1 MSHLPSERLAALA
14 DEQPTVAE
22 AEHLS
27 ACRLCAR
34 EREAQ
39 RGLLRLAAAEI
50 GRETAP
56 LTTWDSIAAGLRDEG
71 LLAWRPRS
79 RPLADNWWMRLAASL
94 LLLVGG
100 VVAGRMSA
108 GGEVLEWSLG
118 RADVD
123 IARVPDIGTLA
134 EPQDDVVRE
143 ASQPADFRSTE
154 EALQALHLA
163 EQQYQRAAT
172 FLARHDS
179 EAGIDESADAIRAR
193 LAALDAVAA
202 ATRAALYEAPHDPV
216 INRYYLTTL
225 GARQATLQQLGT
237 ALPAGYGLASY

>member
-14 DEQPTVAE
+14 DEQPTADE
-22 AEHLS
+22 AEHL
-27 ACRLCAR
+27 AVCRLCAR
-34 EREAQ
+34 EREAH

-56 LTTWDSIAAGLRDEG
+56 LTNWDAIAAELRDDG
-71 LLAWRPRS
+71 LLASSRRRS
-79 RPLADNWWMRLAASL
+79 LGHWWMRLAASL
-94 LLLVGG
+94 LLLAGG
-100 VVAGRMSA
+100 VAAGRVSA
-108 GGEVLEWSLG
+108 GGEIFGWSLEG
-118 RADVD
+118 AGVEV
-123 IARVPDIGTLA
+123 AAVPA
-134 EPQDDVVRE
+134 EDALDAPDDVARTVSE
-143 ASQPADFRSTE
+143 TAEFRSAD
-154 EALQALHLA
+154 EALQALQLA

-172 FLARHDS
+172 FLARYDAES
-179 EAGIDESADAIRAR
+179 ETDESADAIRAR